1 MIVHKSECNVVDA
14 ELEQHHAGLA
24 TPRLVPGAAEQRG
37 DRRTLHGMMAQFW
50 FLEGMSDAAT
60 HYSYMVS
67 QKHRRLS
74 VLQLWSTLCED
85 TR

>member
-1 MIVHKSECNVVDA
+1 MLDLQRPDWFQEQQNNVAIVAHC
-14 ELEQHHAGLA
+14 
-24 TPRLVPGAAEQRG
+24 
-37 DRRTLHGMMAQFW
+37 MAQFW

-74 VLQLWSTLCED
+74 VLQLWSTLCEG